1 MDVLSHL
8 PVLCEDVSC
17 PYLFVPS
24 KESLGTASATKR
36 PTSCIMMVMETDAA
50 QLKGNKKAIEML
62 QAAKSDPEKA
72 KEWDEYSAFA
82 CVSPCDGLTRAW
94 YRGRLPGDLQGG
106 QDVVSRLMS
115 IRTVLICIP
124 ETSPLP
130 YLRHRDPE
138 YRRLGHPLVKALR
151 RVYFTWLEPSCLPP
165 LSMLDPEKY
174 AGRKTT
180 FSQQGSGA
188 AVLSRSRPFHAGG
201 EFET

>member
-82 CVSPCDGLTRAW
+82 CVSPCDGKRRASH
-94 YRGRLPGDLQGG
+94 RGRLSGDLQRG
-106 QDVVSRLMS
+106 QNAVSGLLSVRP
-115 IRTVLICIP
+115 VLIGVL
-124 ETSPLP
+124 ETSRSP
-130 YLRHRDPE
+130 YLRHRDP
-138 YRRLGHPLVKALR
+138 
-151 RVYFTWLEPSCLPP
+151 
-165 LSMLDPEKY
+165 
-174 AGRKTT
+174 
-180 FSQQGSGA
+180 
-188 AVLSRSRPFHAGG
+188 
-201 EFET
+201 